1 MGRVGRI
8 FLGMILVVFTLAVI
22 AFVLENQQGVA
33 LSFLGWTSAEF
44 PVAVFVGLAL
54 IVGALIGPVSKA
66 GRAASRG
73 SVQALVSWY
82 V

>member
-54 IVGALIGPVSKA
+54 IVGALIGPILGLLVRLA
-66 GRAASRG
+66 GRRRVEASKR
-73 SVQALVSWY
+73 S
-82 V
+82 

>member
-22 AFVLENQQGVA
+22 AFVLENQQSVA
-33 LSFLGWTSAEF
+33 LSFLGWTSAEL

-54 IVGALIGPVSKA
+54 IVGVLIGPFLGVLVRRRVETSK
-66 GRAASRG
+66 RA
-73 SVQALVSWY
+73 
-82 V
+82 

>member
-33 LSFLGWTSAEF
+33 LSFLGWTSAEL

-54 IVGALIGPVSKA
+54 IVGVLIGPFLGVLVRRRVETSK
-66 GRAASRG
+66 RS
-73 SVQALVSWY
+73 
-82 V
+82 

>member
-54 IVGALIGPVSKA
+54 IVGALIGPFLGLLVRLA
-66 GRAASRG
+66 GRRRVEASKR
-73 SVQALVSWY
+73 S
-82 V
+82 